1 MNDSKISQNTLFLK
15 PKKSIPELPDYP
27 TSLDQVEWMF
37 KQLDLR
43 YGNPSN
49 DKLKKNGQQT
59 IRFILKYLSYHKQST
74 CEEIAKKEFDD
85 KIQTKIKLKS
95 ITDDVRKFMQNNLLW
110 AQLIHEDGFKKVR
123 NHHIQTYSL
132 TPVGILYALY
142 LFANLRLDVREIRIG
157 QEYQKIDSKFIRSL
171 AKEYSHVLPKVF
183 GRFEIF
189 EKVIGDEFETIATS
203 PLGRMFSQ
211 PDPWT
216 VADPDVMLTEYAMY
230 DFWSSELTKNG
241 PHDLIAEQISL
252 VFYANLQ
259 SSIEDMVRH
268 RSFDEWARKQ
278 FKNNNPEQEN
288 KEQTQER
295 YKEIEKITKEKWM
308 VIMDGDKKLKKEY
321 QDFVKMVVGSKRKE
335 LDTLKWYQKQVYALY
350 VKFQKH

>member
-1 MNDSKISQNTLFLK
+1 MIDNEIPQNTLFLK
-15 PKKSIPELPDYP
+15 PKKTTIPELPDNP

-49 DKLKKNGQQT
+49 EKLKKNGQQT

-85 KIQTKIKLKS
+85 NIQTKRKLKS
-95 ITDDVRKFMQNNLLW
+95 ITDDVRKFIQNNLLW
-110 AQLIHEDGFKKVR
+110 TQLIHEDGFKKVR
-123 NHHIQTYSL
+123 NHQIQTYSL

-183 GRFEIF
+183 SRFEIF
-189 EKVIGDEFETIATS
+189 EKVIGDEFETIATT
-203 PLGRMFSQ
+203 PLTRMFSQ
-211 PDPWT
+211 PDPGT
-216 VADPDVMLTEYAMY
+216 EADPDVMLTEIAMY
-230 DFWSSELTKNG
+230 DVWSSELTKNG

-259 SSIEDMVRH
+259 SGIEDIL
-268 RSFDEWARKQ
+268 RSRYFYESVVKPMNKNSSDKNDEGQ
-278 FKNNNPEQEN
+278 P
-288 KEQTQER
+288 
-295 YKEIEKITKEKWM
+295 
-308 VIMDGDKKLKKEY
+308 KK
-321 QDFVKMVVGSKRKE
+321 DSKR
-335 LDTLKWYQKQVYALY
+335 LIRLQK
-350 VKFQKH
+350 KNGWK